1 MDRNFIAIKKEFT
14 TKAKCKSLIKTL
26 DKNLEIDKSN
36 LDLNY
41 SYKDIKIKSVQK
53 FIVDKA
59 VSFVKLYT
67 SVYPELNMTS
77 DRWAMTELR
86 FKKFKPGKS
95 FNKWHSEHCNKYPSR
110 VLAFQL
116 YLSDHNCGTQFMNGE
131 YVESDIG
138 KAVLFPAYFT
148 HTHRGQACPQKKT
161 RYLITGYFNFI

>member
-26 DKNLEIDKSN
+26 DKITEL
-36 LDLNY
+36 
-41 SYKDIKIKSVQK
+41 KDII
-53 FIVDKA
+53 A
-59 VSFVKLYT
+59 KL
-67 SVYPELNMTS
+67 
-77 DRWAMTELR
+77 
-86 FKKFKPGKS
+86 
-95 FNKWHSEHCNKYPSR
+95 SR